1 MNHYSQIASRV
12 LNTPLLLEPG
22 YARVFFSALASRLGI
37 QSLADAQ
44 GEILT
49 GDKLRMSAE
58 SFNRSRERDR
68 PYQVVDGVA
77 VLPVSGSLV
86 HKHGHLNPYSG
97 MTGYDGII
105 GRAHQAFADPDVKGV
120 LLDMDT
126 PGGEVAGCFDSARTL
141 RTLAD
146 SAGKPLWSL
155 CYDMNCSAGMALASA
170 AHRRLITQTGV
181 AGSVGVIMAHA
192 SYEQQLAEDGVSVTL
207 IHSGAHKAEGNPYQN
222 LPTGV
227 LARFQSDTDSLRL
240 DFATL
245 VADLTGLGVDAVL
258 ATEAACYRGQ
268 EAIDI
273 GLADELVNG
282 HEAIAVFANHLSM
295 QGRVISQSGAI
306 MSKENDTTQAQASD
320 TAVPATAEATGQAT
334 TAKTV
339 ATAADAA
346 VAVPATESTQPE
358 ATVQARADE
367 RRRVQAILTHA
378 NAEGRGNLAEHLA
391 YQTDASIEDAAA
403 TLAAA
408 PQSAA
413 ASLDAST
420 ALDTLMNSEQQP
432 NIAADAASADGDD
445 NPVAQIMA
453 AHSKATGAR

>member
-49 GDKLRMSAE
+49 GDKLRMSAD
-58 SFNRSRERDR
+58 SFSRSRERDR
-68 PYQVVDGVA
+68 PYQVLDGVA

-105 GRAHQAFADPDVKGV
+105 ARANQAFSDLDVKGV

-126 PGGEVAGCFDSARTL
+126 PGGEVAGCFDTARTL
-141 RTLAD
+141 RSLAD
-146 SAGKPLWSL
+146 AAGKPLWSL
-155 CYDMNCSAGMALASA
+155 CYDMSCSAGMALASA

-181 AGSVGVIMAHA
+181 SGSVGVIMAHA
-192 SYEQQLAEDGVSVTL
+192 SYEKQLQEEGVSVTL
-207 IHSGAHKAEGNPYQN
+207 IHSGAHKAEGNPYQD
-222 LPTGV
+222 LPEEV
-227 LARFQSDTDSLRL
+227 LARFQSGTDSLRL

-245 VADLTGLGVDAVL
+245 VADMIGLSVGDVL

-282 HEAIAVFANHLSM
+282 HEAIAIFANHLST
-295 QGRVISQSGAI
+295 QGRVISPSGAF
-306 MSKENDTTQAQASD
+306 MKSDNETVQAQVPATVVPAAGSD
-320 TAVPATAEATGQAT
+320 TAAAGASTDASAAGPVT
-334 TAKTV
+334 TATDPV
-339 ATAADAA
+339 HSQSTA
-346 VAVPATESTQPE
+346 
-358 ATVQARADE
+358 QARADE
-367 RRRVQAILTHA
+367 RTRVQGILTHA
-378 NAEGRGNLAEHLA
+378 NAEGRCALAEHLA
-391 YQTDASIEDAAA
+391 YKTDTSVEEAAA

-408 PQSAA
+408 PQATA
-413 ASLDAST
+413 GHLDAST
-420 ALDTLMNSEQQP
+420 ALDTLMASEQQP
-432 NIAADAASADGDD
+432 NIAADADASAGDD
-445 NPVAQIMA
+445 NPVDLIMA
-453 AHSKATGAR
+453 AHFKATGAR